1 METTLHR
8 QLKEFYCG
16 DAQARE
22 VRVGDYRIDAVV
34 DGALVEIQLASL
46 SALKRKVPELL
57 REHAVIV
64 VKPLAAH
71 KTISRRNGRNG
82 PITNRRVSP
91 RHETV
96 LDLFQEL
103 VHFIDVFPHPR
114 LTLEVLLTEQE
125 EFRVHRARR
134 WRRGRDYRI
143 EDRRLL
149 GIHDRHVLRTA
160 ADLARWL
167 PPELPH
173 QFTTL
178 ELARAAGIPRWL
190 AQKMAYCL
198 RKIGAITLCGKRRN
212 AILYAHRADDR
223 RAA

>member
-46 SALKRKVPELL
+46 SALKRKVPALL
-57 REHAVIV
+57 CEHSVIV

-71 KTISRRNGRNG
+71 KTIFRRDRRNG
-82 PITNRRVSP
+82 PITSRRVSP

-96 LDLFQEL
+96 FDLFQEL

-125 EFRVHRARR
+125 EFRMSRARKR
-134 WRRGRDYRI
+134 RRGKDYRI

-160 ADLARWL
+160 DDLAQWLPADLPA
-167 PPELPH
+167 
-173 QFTTL
+173 QFTTI
-178 ELARAAGIPRWL
+178 ELARTAGIPRWL

-198 RKIGAITLCGKRRN
+198 RKIGVLTLCGKRRN
-212 AILYAHRADDR
+212 AILYADR